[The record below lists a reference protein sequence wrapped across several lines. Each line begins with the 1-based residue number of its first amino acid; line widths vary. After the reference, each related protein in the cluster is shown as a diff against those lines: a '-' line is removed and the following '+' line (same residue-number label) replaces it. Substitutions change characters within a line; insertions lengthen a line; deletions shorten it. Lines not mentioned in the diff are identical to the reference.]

1 VPRYAVPAV
10 WFWPAAVLLAEMGE
24 LEAFGRLERGPRAV
38 GSAQMGQ
45 ELQGNWPEM
54 DVVQYDDAWMHSKTN
69 QQHLP
74 SLGPLSSLPKASSWP
89 IAANLHRCGQNQTA
103 GKAYRGTA

>member
-1 VPRYAVPAV
+1 
-10 WFWPAAVLLAEMGE
+10 
-24 LEAFGRLERGPRAV
+24 
-38 GSAQMGQ
+38 MGQ

-74 SLGPLSSLPKASSWP
+74 SLGPLSSLPNASSWP

>member
-1 VPRYAVPAV
+1 MFGTRNGAAWLGGASVCLARGLVLA
-10 WFWPAAVLLAEMGE
+10 AAVLLAEMGE

-69 QQHLP
+69 QQHL
-74 SLGPLSSLPKASSWP
+74 
-89 IAANLHRCGQNQTA
+89 I
-103 GKAYRGTA
+103 

>member
-1 VPRYAVPAV
+1 
-10 WFWPAAVLLAEMGE
+10 MGQ

-69 QQHLP
+69 QQHL
-74 SLGPLSSLPKASSWP
+74 GPLSSRPNASSSP
-89 IAANLHRCGQNQTA
+89 ISASSTAAGQNQTA